1 MSNIVRRVFLL
12 GLLHYIRLIQMEAD
26 GRDDVNGI
34 TLSRRC
40 VLIGFVDYIRLLQV
54 EADGMGRC

>member
-1 MSNIVRRVFLL
+1 
-12 GLLHYIRLIQMEAD
+12 MEAD

-40 VLIGFVDYIRLLQV
+40 VLIGFVDYIRLLQA
-54 EADGMGRC
+54 EADGMGRCKWYNVVST